1 MTGSGLFIYRRL
13 ASPLHAARAGAGACW
28 VLALTAAAVL
38 LFNPLALL
46 SLLALTAGSSLLPL
60 GTFNLVSNLAI
71 AVFKAALV
79 LYFFMRIGKSR
90 PIVRIAAAAGI
101 VWLALLCA
109 LALSD
114 VLFRT

>member
-1 MTGSGLFIYRRL
+1 MNRSQTAWRIILNKQSDGVRL
-13 ASPLHAARAGAGACW
+13 Y
-28 VLALTAAAVL
+28 
-38 LFNPLALL
+38 
-46 SLLALTAGSSLLPL
+46 
-60 GTFNLVSNLAI
+60 LAI

-101 VWLALLCA
+101 VWLALLCG

-114 VLFRT
+114 VLFRS